1 MVNPTR
7 RPSQRSSRHP
17 SISEEPSLPSPHILT
32 NPAGATSSMNLN
44 LNFNLGRSQSW
55 RQPADTD
62 DWRYNGAVP
71 GNMRL
76 NRGVST
82 SASENNH
89 TYHYSGHQRT
99 SSQTTTHLGSDQD
112 SNPTSSPLDA
122 AFAVHPT
129 SMSGGLHKSASL
141 RSNASQSSNANSVGR
156 GAYARS
162 LLTRGRVSPGSGAT
176 PSINGSLNW
185 DHLASPTFAKS
196 EDNHGIQ
203 PRRDVLREDEGED
216 GSTAAL
222 TCRGI
227 NGPILGIGQ
236 GVGPPSIGYSQQQH
250 QNLVQQSTGAD
261 VRRHQSLQQGFGHS
275 TKVQERL
282 ARSQALLPP
291 EQRTSGPSGKATSP
305 VITAD
310 RDRRLSDIA
319 SGTSARNV
327 WSLNDDGNDGWEQV
341 DVAMR
346 ARANHTPVNPAGPYQ
361 PATPLSRQQT
371 HTPPVIQSDMTHLGA
386 QLYPAMQQTQSWD
399 PSYPSDLTQRDNLA
413 QAFQA
418 MQLGTEMLMPATGS
432 QINPHPLIAASA
444 LDDLYRNGLM
454 PYPAQRAHPISPG
467 AYTNNVDYNNG
478 YGLVRQAVSPLYPG
492 FPATAMQMPPPGG
505 HLMQGPSI
513 MPSSVHT
520 APQHQPQHH
529 HQHQQVQQTPAVPNH
544 IARAAEAEVQL
555 MIAKRGLNPHDFG
568 CQPDKARFFVIKSFT
583 EDDVHKSLKHEIWAS
598 TTYGNQ
604 RLDKAFAEAQ
614 GPVYLFFSVNGSG
627 HFCGVAQM
635 LSAVDYNQTSTVW
648 AQDKWKGIFKLRWI
662 FVKDIPNGA
671 LRHIRLMNTPEQKPI
686 TNSRDTQE
694 LLWDAGCEV
703 LSIFVKFKEKTS
715 LLQDWGFHEMQAL
728 EKALRMTAEGSRDGQ
743 NMPPLPHAS
752 GELVEARLGGY
763 DVDEEQQRAQNK
775 AGGGLV
781 KGFSATGPPS
791 LTNQHQGFSVVSRGT
806 KAATKIF

>member
-1 MVNPTR
+1 
-7 RPSQRSSRHP
+7 
-17 SISEEPSLPSPHILT
+17 
-32 NPAGATSSMNLN
+32 MNLN
-44 LNFNLGRSQSW
+44 LGRSKSW

-62 DWRYNGAVP
+62 DWRYNGAAP
-71 GNMRL
+71 GSMRL
-76 NRGVST
+76 NRGVSI

-89 TYHYSGHQRT
+89 TYHYGGHQRT
-99 SSQTTTHLGSDQD
+99 SSHTTTHLGSDHD
-112 SNPTSSPLDA
+112 SNATSSPLDPL
-122 AFAVHPT
+122 FAVHHPRT
-129 SMSGGLHKSASL
+129 TGGLHKSASL
-141 RSNASQSSNANSVGR
+141 RSNASQSSNANSVGGQ

-162 LLTRGRVSPGSGAT
+162 LLNRGRVSPASGAS

-196 EDNHGIQ
+196 EDNHAIQ
-203 PRRDVLREDEGED
+203 ARRTGLREGEGAD
-216 GSTAAL
+216 GSTVGS
-222 TCRGI
+222 TSRGI
-227 NGPILGIGQ
+227 NGPIVGIGQ
-236 GVGPPSIGYSQQQH
+236 GVAAHSLGYSQQQH
-250 QNLVQQSTGAD
+250 QNLMQQSTGAD

-291 EQRTSGPSGKATSP
+291 EQRTSGSSVNGTSP

-319 SGTSARNV
+319 SGISSRNV
-327 WSLNDDGNDGWEQV
+327 WSLNDIGNDGWEQV

-346 ARANHTPVNPAGPYQ
+346 ARANHSPGNLAGPYQ

-371 HTPPVIQSDMTHLGA
+371 HTPPVLQSSNMQLCE

-399 PSYPSDLTQRDNLA
+399 PSYPPDLLQRDNLA

-418 MQLGTEMLMPATGS
+418 MQLGTEMLMPASGSTAAGS
-432 QINPHPLIAASA
+432 QINPHALMSASA

-454 PYPAQRAHPISPG
+454 PYPVHRARPTAPG
-467 AYTNNVDYNNG
+467 AYSEGVDYNAR
-478 YGLVRQAVSPLYPG
+478 YGHVQQAVSPGYLG
-492 FPATAMQMPPPGG
+492 FPGSSGQMPPPGV
-505 HLMQGPSI
+505 HLIQGSST
-513 MPSSVHT
+513 MPPPIQT
-520 APQHQPQHH
+520 APQQHAQHHHH
-529 HQHQQVQQTPAVPNH
+529 HQHQVQQTPAVPNH

-555 MIAKRGLNPHDFG
+555 MIAKRGLNPYGFG

-728 EKALRMTAEGSRDGQ
+728 EKSLKMTAEGSRDGQ
-743 NMPPLPHAS
+743 SMPLLPNP
-752 GELVEARLGGY
+752 GGDVTEATPAGGWNII
-763 DVDEEQQRAQNK
+763 DEQQRAQNK
-775 AGGGLV
+775 PGEGLV